1 MTIHSMMKDFHV
13 LRAAGAPQGAARVV
27 VVVVA
32 AADRVSRVS
41 SCVNP
46 PALTGSRGYV
56 PVEFTR
62 SDRESTRSDRESTL
76 PDRESTRPNGE
87 STRSDRESTRSDHES
102 TLPDREST
110 RPNGESTRSDR
121 ESTRSDR
128 ESTLPDRESTRFVRP
143 PQAKFAALEATP
155 SETLARLRRSKQGD
169 KGHKGQWVEGP
180 SVFADCSLRLDG
192 RGWDGCRHRG
202 GSVSCY
208 CVGKKEGVR
217 LCTCWLIYYWWLG
230 GA

>member
-76 PDRESTRPNGE
+76 PDRESTR
-87 STRSDRESTRSDHES
+87 
-102 TLPDREST
+102 
-110 RPNGESTRSDR
+110 
-121 ESTRSDR
+121 
-128 ESTLPDRESTRFVRP
+128 FVRP

-169 KGHKGQWVEGP
+169 K
-180 SVFADCSLRLDG
+180 
-192 RGWDGCRHRG
+192 
-202 GSVSCY
+202 
-208 CVGKKEGVR
+208 
-217 LCTCWLIYYWWLG
+217 
-230 GA
+230 